1 MGRHRSASGN
11 RRVSRGLIL
20 AAAAVVVVI
29 AVLIGWLVLRDHAGG
44 EGDRAAATC
53 VNGPITVP
61 VTASPAIAPTLTD
74 LARTYSDGGH
84 VVRDRCVTVEVRSA
98 DGADALAAITAGDG
112 PAVWVPQSTADV
124 GRLRAQA
131 PERIDGDP
139 VSLAASPVVLAA
151 PDDAAAGLR
160 GIGWKDLPDRQSAGD
175 LGLAMPSGAD
185 AAPTELTLAAAIADA
200 GPDPAGTAL
209 TGDAVTGQDGQAAV
223 AALVEGAP
231 GDSSAQSTDVL
242 TALAEGQAPDGVS
255 AVPTTAQQLHRFNS
269 DSGAAPLSAVRHSL
283 QSPQPPAAHCS
294 AAANAR
300 AALDLPEPGG
310 PVINHACDIAWV
322 LPTTARRRVVTADS

>member
-1 MGRHRSASGN
+1 
-11 RRVSRGLIL
+11 
-20 AAAAVVVVI
+20 
-29 AVLIGWLVLRDHAGG
+29 
-44 EGDRAAATC
+44 
-53 VNGPITVP
+53 
-61 VTASPAIAPTLTD
+61 
-74 LARTYSDGGH
+74 
-84 VVRDRCVTVEVRSA
+84 
-98 DGADALAAITAGDG
+98 
-112 PAVWVPQSTADV
+112 V
-124 GRLRAQA
+124 GRWRAQP
-131 PERIDGDP
+131 PERIGGAP

-175 LGLAMPSGAD
+175 LGLPMPSGAD

-231 GDSSAQSTDVL
+231 GDRSAQSTDVL

-269 DSGAAPLSAVRHSL
+269 DSGAAPLSAVRPAGPTPVADYPAVLL
-283 QSPQPPAAHCS
+283 QA
-294 AAANAR
+294 
-300 AALDLPEPGG
+300 
-310 PVINHACDIAWV
+310 
-322 LPTTARRRVVTADS
+322 